1 MSAFEY
7 DPTTLAF
14 QVDPLPVFRTLRNE
28 HPAYHNERLRFW
40 ALTRFDDVWNAAS
53 DWERFASHPDH
64 YGPRPDEPTLLM
76 PRAMMDFGIF
86 YLDPPRHDRMR
97 RLLSKAFTPRRVA
110 ALEPIVRD
118 LCRRLIAEFAEKG
131 ACELLHDFAAPLAT
145 QVIGALLGVP
155 ERDRWQFRLWAEK
168 IEQHDDS
175 VPAEQA
181 LRDQAE
187 AIASIHAYLG
197 QLVAERRRAPQDD
210 LLSGL
215 LAAEVEGL
223 RLSDE
228 QVVGMGYQLM
238 VAGNDTTA
246 SLISNGTLRLAEN
259 PDQLR
264 LLVESPER
272 IVDAVEEMARYDA
285 PTVQSPPRITTCDVE
300 LHGRVIPKGSP
311 VLLVWMAANHDERR
325 FDAPERFDVTRS
337 PNRHLGFGHGLHFC
351 IGSSLARVE
360 SRIAFEALLGAM
372 PELVLSAPP
381 RRWASVWLRSLGS
394 VPVEFDAARATAW
407 LDRTAA

>member
-1 MSAFEY
+1 MTAFEY

-14 QVDPLPVFRTLRNE
+14 QVDPLPVFRTLRDA
-28 HPAYHNERLRFW
+28 HPVYHNERLRFW
-40 ALTRFDDVWNAAS
+40 ALTRFDDVWEAAS
-53 DWERFASHPDH
+53 DWARFGSSPEH
-64 YGPRPDEPTLLM
+64 YGVRPDEPTRLM

-97 RLLSKAFTPRRVA
+97 RLLSKAFTPRRVSE
-110 ALEPIVRD
+110 LEPVIRD
-118 LCRRLIAEFAEKG
+118 LCRRLLADFAGKG

-155 ERDRWQFRLWAEK
+155 EQDRWSFRLWAEK
-168 IEQHDDS
+168 IEQRDES
-175 VPAEQA
+175 VSAERAEREQK
-181 LRDQAE
+181 E
-187 AIASIHAYLG
+187 AIAAIHAYLG
-197 QLVAERRRAPQDD
+197 RLVAERRRAPQDD

-215 LAAEVEGL
+215 LAAEVDGM

-228 QVVGMGYQLM
+228 EVVGMGYQLM

-246 SLISNGTLRLAEN
+246 SLISNGALRLVEN

-264 LLVESPER
+264 LLVASPDR
-272 IVDAVEEMARYDA
+272 IPDAVEEMARYDS

-300 LHGRVIPKGSP
+300 LHGTTIPKGSP

-325 FDAPERFDVTRS
+325 FDAPERFDVTRT

-351 IGSSLARVE
+351 IGSSLARLE
-360 SRIAFEALLGAM
+360 SKIAFEELLGAM
-372 PELVLSAPP
+372 PELALSAPA
-381 RRWASVWLRSLGS
+381 RRWASVWLRPLGA
-394 VPVEFDAARATAW
+394 VPVEFDPARATAW
-407 LDRTAA
+407 LDRKPA

>member
-14 QVDPLPVFRTLRNE
+14 QLDPLPVFRTLRDE

-53 DWERFASHPDH
+53 DFERFASSPEH
-64 YGPRPDEPTLLM
+64 YGPRTDEPTRLM

-110 ALEPIVRD
+110 ALEPVIRE
-118 LCRRLIAEFAEKG
+118 LSRRLIGEFAAKG

-168 IEQHDDS
+168 IEQHDES

-181 LRDQAE
+181 EREQAE
-187 AIASIHAYLG
+187 AIAAIHAYLG
-197 QLVAERRRAPQDD
+197 RLVAERRRTPTDD

-215 LAAEVEGL
+215 IAAEVEGL
-223 RLSDE
+223 RLTDD
-228 QVVGMGYQLM
+228 QIVGMGYQLM

-259 PDQLR
+259 PDQRR
-264 LLVESPER
+264 LLVESPAR
-272 IVDAVEEMARYDA
+272 ILDAVEEMARYDA
-285 PTVQSPPRITTCDVE
+285 PTVQSPPRVTTCDVE
-300 LHGRVIPKGSP
+300 LHGQTIPKGSP

-351 IGSSLARVE
+351 IGSSLARLE
-360 SRIAFEALLGAM
+360 SKIAFEELLGAM
-372 PELVLSAPP
+372 PELALSAPP

-394 VPVEFDAARATAW
+394 VPIEFDAARAVSW
-407 LDRTAA
+407 LDRSSA